1 MMTMPFES
9 GISVVRGRHG
19 GGMRFTMCGQTRGSA
34 PTVAVSVT
42 RAAGSLNFKL
52 FTSRFARWSAPT
64 AQRLRSTRRGA
75 FRAKRG
81 KNV

>member
-1 MMTMPFES
+1 MMTMPFDS
-9 GISVVRGRHG
+9 GISRCS
-19 GGMRFTMCGQTRGSA
+19 RFARWSA

-42 RAAGSLNFKL
+42 RAVGSLNFKL
-52 FTSRFARWSAPT
+52 FTSRFARGSAPT